1 MGRHI
6 ASQLVRCS
14 TSPAPNYEEGCA
26 AESRG
31 DFVHKLSIWLKELR
45 ESSVWI
51 TMIIEANLL
60 PDARMASLL
69 NECDELCRI
78 IGESLVTVKRNA
90 GRMP

>member
-1 MGRHI
+1 
-6 ASQLVRCS
+6 
-14 TSPAPNYEEGCA
+14 
-26 AESRG
+26 
-31 DFVHKLSIWLKELR
+31 
-45 ESSVWI
+45 
-51 TMIIEANLL
+51 MIIEANLL